1 MMDTKTQVQP
11 IVRDAHG
18 VVRFKENSIVR
29 FLLNSGPV
37 DLNWLAA
44 IRTRFTQEDWQQF
57 YQLIGF
63 SVSGY
68 GDLPGVSP
76 ESIAQADAVAKALR
90 K

>member
-1 MMDTKTQVQP
+1 MSSPKNPMQP
-11 IVRDAHG
+11 VVRDAHG

-29 FLLNSGPV
+29 FLLDSGPV

-44 IRTRFTQEDWQQF
+44 IGMQFTQEDWQQF
-57 YQLIGF
+57 YQLIGY

-68 GDLPGVSP
+68 GDLFEVSA
-76 ESIAQADAVAKALR
+76 ESIAQANAAAEALR